1 MVDLLKRNNSTTLD
15 EAGLKYGLVRGRNES
30 LKDFRIRLQ
39 KCIANTKNHYK
50 QFERSLGYVTPEQDI
65 DVFVIK
71 KLGELPVQIDILDT
85 RLEIY
90 YDSKLHYLQKLSEIK
105 FLKDFK
111 TIIEQFDFLS
121 IEIVTDKEW
130 EYLKTSHLIQSS
142 TKRTKLNYITENYA
156 TILPDK
162 DIVSVQDNLGIFEYN
177 TEDGDVVATDNA
189 YALEGNTLTKNTQR
203 QEGVTYVYSDFPF
216 IVRWSPIR
224 AFALNSEFIND
235 LLKDTIET
243 ETVFGI
249 QTEEEFESGELEGL
263 ELLKDFN
270 LISQRGA
277 KIINK
282 ILEKQNTYWGE

>member
-1 MVDLLKRNNSTTLD
+1 MVNLLKRNNSTTLD

-30 LKDFRIRLQ
+30 LKDFRLRLH
-39 KCIANTKNHYK
+39 KCISNTKNSYK
-50 QFERSLGYVTPEQDI
+50 QFERSLGYITPEQDL

-71 KLGELPVQIDILDT
+71 KNGETPVEINILDT

-90 YDSKLHYLQKLSEIK
+90 YDNKLYYLQKLSELK

-111 TIIEQFDFLS
+111 AAIEQFDFLT
-121 IEIVTDKEW
+121 IEIITEKEW

-142 TKRTKLNYITENYA
+142 TKRTRFNFVTQNYSS
-156 TILPDK
+156 ILPDK
-162 DIVSVQDNLGIFEYN
+162 EILNVQDDLGLFEYD
-177 TEDGDVVATDNA
+177 TGDGDTVSTNNA
-189 YALEGNTLTKNTQR
+189 YALEGNTLTKNTER
-203 QEGVTYVYSDFPF
+203 EESITYTYSDFPF

-224 AFALNSEFIND
+224 AFALNSKFID
-235 LLKDTIET
+235 DILKETIET

-249 QTEEEFESGELEGL
+249 QTEEVFESGLLEGL

-270 LISQRGA
+270 LISQHGA